1 MLRKALADE
10 AARLM
15 IEHGIDDF
23 GLAKRKASVRL
34 GATDHSILPSN
45 AEIES
50 ALHDRQR
57 LFAGGA
63 HAEQVEAQRSAALAA
78 MNVLRGFEP
87 RLAGAVLS
95 GSATAHSAIEL
106 HVFADTPE
114 SVVVALLDAGI
125 DHREGARRF
134 RAVREGFDTYPT
146 LSFDVRGHDV
156 EVTVFP
162 RDGLRQA
169 PASPIDGR
177 PMKRAT
183 TLDVEM
189 LLAGETSQPRF
200 EAGT

>member
-1 MLRKALADE
+1 MLRRALADE

-34 GATDHSILPSN
+34 GATDHSMLPSN
-45 AEIES
+45 AEIET
-50 ALHDRQR
+50 ALQDRQR
-57 LFAGGA
+57 LFAGEA
-63 HAEQVEAQRSAALAA
+63 HAEQVDEQRQAALAA
-78 MNVLRGFEP
+78 MTMLRSFEP

-95 GSATAHSAIEL
+95 GSATAHSPIEL
-106 HVFADTPE
+106 HVFADAPE

-125 DHREGARRF
+125 DHRDGTRRF
-134 RAVREGFDTYPT
+134 RAAREGFDTYPT
-146 LSFDVRGHDV
+146 LSFGVGGHDV

-183 TLDVEM
+183 ALDVEL
-189 LLAGETSQPRF
+189 LLAGER
-200 EAGT
+200 A